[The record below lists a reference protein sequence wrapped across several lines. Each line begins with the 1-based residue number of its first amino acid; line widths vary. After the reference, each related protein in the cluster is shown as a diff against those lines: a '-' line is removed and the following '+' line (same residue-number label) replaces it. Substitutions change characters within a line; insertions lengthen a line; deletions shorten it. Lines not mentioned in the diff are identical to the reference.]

1 MRKTR
6 KIKDFDSAGK
16 FGKDDNRKILSE
28 RLNYLKEHYEGKK
41 ITAKEIFNRVKANG
55 GNVSAPDTINKWLQG
70 RIFPSEENLIALA
83 KAFPPYSSD
92 YFRGITKAPDY
103 NYQYIMK
110 ETGLSWNAID
120 HLKKLSKNHK
130 DTLNAVLESE
140 YIEDIVQ
147 CIESSKGE
155 KHHVLRDEYNALDYI
170 RDYIDFYSTVSD
182 NDKGLVKIHLDSL
195 QQKIDRL
202 SDEAINKPFDKV
214 SGGSVSAFEIAAYK
228 LRLQESFSEFFKSI
242 VPDLKAYHYPDL
254 KDIFDKFIK
263 PTETFE
269 GYSEEYMAKVLMPLS
284 EILVQEKIG
293 QYKKDTDE
301 GKIIVNEKTEK
312 KLSAL
317 YEKAQKIIEAS
328 GSETTEKPTQKKSKR
343 KKV

>member
-1 MRKTR
+1 MLALTKLYNPFSL
-6 KIKDFDSAGK
+6 DYL
-16 FGKDDNRKILSE
+16 FGLS
-28 RLNYLKEHYEGKK
+28 N
-41 ITAKEIFNRVKANG
+41 N
-55 GNVSAPDTINKWLQG
+55 PDKWLDN
-70 RIFPSEENLIALA
+70 ICE
-83 KAFPPYSSD
+83 Y
-92 YFRGITKAPDY
+92 
-103 NYQYIMK
+103 
-110 ETGLSWNAID
+110 TGLSWKAIS
-120 HLKKLSKNHK
+120 HLKKLSKKHK

-182 NDKGLVKIHLDSL
+182 NDKGLVKLHLDSL

-269 GYSEEYMAKVLMPLS
+269 GYSEEYMAKVLMPLR

-328 GSETTEKPTQKKSKR
+328 GNTEPKKPSKKKPTGKKASK
-343 KKV
+343 KESHI